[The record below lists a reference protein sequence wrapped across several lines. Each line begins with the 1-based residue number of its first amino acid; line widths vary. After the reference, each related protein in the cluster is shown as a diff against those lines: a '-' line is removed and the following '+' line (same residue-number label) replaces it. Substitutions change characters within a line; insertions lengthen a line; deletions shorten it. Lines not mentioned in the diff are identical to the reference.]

1 MLKGEKGFK
10 LCQNFTTDQL
20 NVKNV
25 KILYGKLII
34 FEDNSLYE
42 SLSVEITNQLVSL
55 KKLKFVYWGKFFE
68 NFL

>member
-42 SLSVEITNQLVSL
+42 SLSVEIN
-55 KKLKFVYWGKFFE
+55 WCP
-68 NFL
+68 